1 MTARDWV
8 ALALIAAVVG
18 TCGVLGV
25 SYVVGQGWRSFDAPT
40 TVALCA
46 AATVLAAVMLLAFD
60 KAFCWLAKRA
70 GDEEAAEPARIL
82 SRATPRWSAGSIAKF
97 SLIMALFWLPW
108 LIANYPGG
116 TYWDT
121 YYQIF
126 QCYPENHPIAIIP
139 YAECYDNTLT
149 DAYLCDHHP
158 ILVTL
163 IYGAFGMAS
172 DALTGNWMA
181 GVFAFVS
188 LQGAAHVVA
197 FTAAVAFLRSRR
209 CPMVLCF
216 AAYAFF
222 CVMPPVSTWAMCMV
236 KDSLFGL
243 FYIPYFLMLFEA
255 VRTRGASLARPRA
268 VVLFALVGLMLCLTK
283 KQGIYVVVPTA
294 LVAAWAYREQWRPF
308 AAQALLSAVVMC
320 VLLPALVFPLLN
332 VVPGGKQE
340 VLGTLFQQTARFV
353 TYYPNEVTD
362 EERAAIDKVLEYD
375 NLADQYTFD
384 FQDEVKYRFKLDATT
399 DDIVNYLR
407 VWAAQGLREP
417 ECYLASLM
425 SLAGFYV
432 APTSFLNIRMV
443 TVDTHM
449 GDDDRYMLWN
459 PDELDWLRCG
469 LDEAYQAVGN
479 VPGLDL
485 PLLTVV
491 YVFWLPAGLLFV
503 MRRRRLRG
511 GALFVPPLVLLAF
524 CVIAPVF
531 DARYCVPLVDAAPLF
546 VCAVAVLLREQGG
559 VRVGAK
565 MRARGGASA
574 WRERSG
580 AGAPHE
586 GGYAPALR
594 ERDARECGQICA
606 DGRGESARADKVR
619 YHRRRTIR
627 EKHPRL
633 QTQDGHGGG
642 RYGGNASDA
651 KRASGNGDGAG
662 RASRR
667 HHHGVAV

>member
-60 KAFCWLAKRA
+60 KGFCWFANRES
-70 GDEEAAEPARIL
+70 DEEAAAPARDGAHPGVPNVSRETSKAECDGRAAARRRKHPGSSAPARFL

-97 SLIMALFWLPW
+97 SLIMVLFWLPW

-139 YAECYDNTLT
+139 YAECYDNTLA

-158 ILVTL
+158 IFVTL

-209 CPMVLCF
+209 CPLALCF

-222 CVMPPVSTWAMCMV
+222 CLMPPVSTWAMCMV

-255 VRTRGASLARPRA
+255 VRTCGASLARPRA
-268 VVLFALVGLMLCLTK
+268 VVLFALVGLMLCLAK

-294 LVAAWAYREQWRPF
+294 LVAAWVCRERWRPF
-308 AAQALLSAVVMC
+308 AAQALLSAVVVC

-340 VLGTLFQQTARFV
+340 VLGTLFQQTARFA

-362 EERAAIDKVLEYD
+362 EERAAIDAVLEYD

-449 GDDDRYMLWN
+449 GDDNRYMLWN
-459 PDELDWLRCG
+459 PDELDWLRGG
-469 LDEAYQAVGN
+469 LDEAYQAAGN

-503 MRRRRLRG
+503 MLRRRLRG
-511 GALFVPPLVLLAF
+511 GVLLVPPLVLLAF

-559 VRVGAK
+559 AGVGMSAPCEQGC
-565 MRARGGASA
+565 AR
-574 WRERSG
+574 
-580 AGAPHE
+580 
-586 GGYAPALR
+586 ALR
-594 ERDARECGQICA
+594 VQGGVAFCVSALDAGECGQIYA
-606 DGRGESARADKVR
+606 DDRGESARADKVR
-619 YHRRRTIR
+619 YHRRRII
-627 EKHPRL
+627 
-633 QTQDGHGGG
+633 
-642 RYGGNASDA
+642 
-651 KRASGNGDGAG
+651 
-662 RASRR
+662 
-667 HHHGVAV
+667 